1 MEQEVESD
9 KSVGMTVEH
18 QRAER
23 LALQLTDTLIDTI
36 ERTEYELDELRDV
49 LRSSREILGDS
60 QVSLME
66 AEIAV
71 LTALV
76 DLRMC
81 RFRALGEN
89 IKEVNQ

>member
-9 KSVGMTVEH
+9 KSVGMTDTR

-23 LALQLTDTLIDTI
+23 LALQLTDSLIDTI
-36 ERTEYELDELRDV
+36 ERTEDELDALRDTV
-49 LRSSREILGDS
+49 RNYREILGSS
-60 QVSLME
+60 QASLME

-81 RFRALGEN
+81 RFRELGESM
-89 IKEVNQ
+89 KRSQ